1 MTSLNRV
8 RVALTGP
15 AVTGPGVATHY
26 VLGTMTSSDQ
36 SAIKAFWTD
45 IAGQCP
51 IGLAIDVPTS
61 GEIIDDN
68 TGDVTG
74 LWSAGSGGTIHGA
87 GATGYAQGVGAR
99 IVWDTN
105 GVTSNRRVRGTTYI
119 VPMLSSAWDPDG
131 TMRAVVVTALEGA
144 ASTLRAAL
152 PSRLAILT
160 RVTPVHSGTS
170 HAVVSSRVPD
180 TPSWL
185 RSRRT

>member
-1 MTSLNRV
+1 MTNLNRV
-8 RVALTGP
+8 RVALTGSG
-15 AVTGPGVATHY
+15 VTGPGVATHY
-26 VLGTMTSSDQ
+26 VLGTMSSTEQ

-45 IAGQCP
+45 LAGQMP
-51 IGLAIDVPTS
+51 IGVSIDVPTS
-61 GEIIDDN
+61 GEVIDDN
-68 TGDVTG
+68 NGDVVG

-99 IVWDTN
+99 IVWETN
-105 GVTSNRRVRGTTYI
+105 GVTNNRRVRGSTYV
-119 VPMLSSAWDPDG
+119 VPLLSSAWDPDG
-131 TMRAVVVTALEGA
+131 TMRAVVVTAIEGA

-160 RVTPVHSGTS
+160 RLTTVHSGTS
-170 HAVVSSRVPD
+170 HAVTSSRVPD